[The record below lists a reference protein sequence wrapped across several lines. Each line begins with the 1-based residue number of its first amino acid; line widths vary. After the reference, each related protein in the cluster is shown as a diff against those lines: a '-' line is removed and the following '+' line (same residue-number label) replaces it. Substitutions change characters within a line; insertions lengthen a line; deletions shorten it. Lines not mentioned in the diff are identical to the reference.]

1 MKIRIKQKSK
11 ELFVAEFEIIENENV
26 IGNVFVK
33 GALNSVIPNLSINFK
48 DKNIIMEHH
57 FRGLSGQP
65 RFYKIMCDNSE
76 YGSIYE
82 KKYKTGFLSYKYVP
96 TLESNGKEYQM
107 DSIGVGK
114 YELDGL
120 VKTDNGYDLTIYNEI
135 YNYNIECDDDLEE
148 ALRTIILTMYRY
160 STIYFKSGE
169 KTTKSVRKV
178 HFKAKGY

>member
-1 MKIRIKQKSK
+1 
-11 ELFVAEFEIIENENV
+11 
-26 IGNVFVK
+26 
-33 GALNSVIPNLSINFK
+33 
-48 DKNIIMEHH
+48 
-57 FRGLSGQP
+57 
-65 RFYKIMCDNSE
+65 
-76 YGSIYE
+76 
-82 KKYKTGFLSYKYVP
+82 
-96 TLESNGKEYQM
+96 M